1 MVVCRVLQI
10 ILKLVDVCQVIA
22 ETITKVLLFSE
33 ARYVLVQIK
42 EALFMIR
49 YDMTSAMCGT
59 KTKTQ
64 NG

>member
-1 MVVCRVLQI
+1 
-10 ILKLVDVCQVIA
+10 LKLVDVCQVIA